1 MLIKLTEE
9 EHCDQQSLIILD
21 KEALSNISQV
31 YRIRDL
37 LILNRVLVAR
47 EQDAWLLRFSLVHGI
62 PISKIND
69 FQFTK
74 QGEVLIGDDNESI
87 APIRN
92 EKVGGRGVSR
102 SVKKATT
109 NDQRRDQVD
118 KATD

>member
-9 EHCDQQSLIILD
+9 EHRDQQSLIILD
-21 KEALSNISQV
+21 KTALNDISQA

-47 EQDAWLLRFSLVHGI
+47 EQDAWLLRFALVHRI
-62 PISKIND
+62 PMSKIKD

-74 QGEVLIGDDNESI
+74 HGEVLIGDDNESI
-87 APIRN
+87 APIRH
-92 EKVGGRGVSR
+92 EKVGGGGSK

-118 KATD
+118 KAAD